1 MKDEKCA
8 GENVPNLPS
17 DIDDPEKELDSMSVE
32 ELKEELGILWDEM
45 DEDSFDGELLEE
57 YLNAIESKEPLPK
70 LMDKDKAYKLILKR
84 SKERAA
90 SGKVR
95 RNVLKSCVIA
105 AAIIALLV
113 ASMVVVNAAGTDIF
127 KLIARWTAETFG
139 FVKERMDNTDDVPA
153 QLEEMRETL
162 AEKELTT
169 DYLPTYWPEGF
180 EQTQIMSKD
189 GTESYYVVCVFGDK
203 EDNIVLSYTMHYSD
217 NIKTLFNI
225 DEDNPE
231 VYVHNGIRFYI
242 MTNNGKY
249 LAACKLSDKV
259 ELRISELK
267 SYEELLK
274 ILDSIGG

>member
-8 GENVPNLPS
+8 GENMLNLPS

-180 EQTQIMSKD
+180 EQTQLMSKD
-189 GTESYYVVCVFGDK
+189 GTESYYIVGVYGDEK
-203 EDNIVLSYTMHYSD
+203 RLILSYTIYYSD
-217 NIKTLFNI
+217 NLKTSFNI
-225 DEDNPE
+225 DESNPE
-231 VYVHNGIRFYI
+231 QHIHNGINFYI
-242 MTNNGKY
+242 MKNEDKY
-249 LAACKLSDKV
+249 MAVWNLGKV
-259 ELRISELK
+259 ECSLSEAA
-267 SYEELLK
+267 SYEELVK